1 MALVRHLLKSE
12 LLKGSFLI
20 FIAGNVGNLGNFL
33 YSLSMVRLLG
43 PEIYGE
49 LGSILSL
56 FSLLAVPLSI
66 LSLVVVKTV
75 SSFYGR
81 GEFDKLASFL
91 RDQQAK
97 VLLIGVS
104 GAVLIISF
112 GPVIQNFLKLDSFLP
127 ILFLGM
133 IFLVGGLST
142 VNKGALQGTLAF
154 PSLTINSIAEVVI
167 KLVLSV
173 VLVYFGLQLA
183 GALAGPVLA
192 ALAGYL
198 LASWQL
204 RKIRKNAQNKGKTP
218 LAAIWREAFSPVFLT
233 TLTLTIFFTMD
244 VVLVRHFFTAVEA
257 GEYAALANLGKVG
270 YYIVGP
276 IMMVMFPLISARVTS
291 GRSYLLPLLGSLV
304 LSLGASLGIIFV
316 FLFFGQQIIN
326 LLYGQKYLGAVPY
339 LSLYSFYMAIYG
351 LNAILTYFILSIS
364 YYRPVFILFI
374 ISLLQGVLIFFFHQ
388 SIFRVI
394 GVNIIISALYL
405 LVITVFILWK
415 LKSKSTNF
423 L

>member
-1 MALVRHLLKSE
+1 MALVRRLLKSE

-20 FIAGNVGNLGNFL
+20 FIAGNLGNLGNFL

-49 LGSILSL
+49 LGAILSL
-56 FSLLAVPLSI
+56 LSLLAVPLSI

-97 VLLIGVS
+97 VLLIGVI
-104 GAVLIISF
+104 GAVLIICS
-112 GPVIQNFLKLDSFLP
+112 GPLIQNFLKLDSFLP
-127 ILFLGM
+127 VLFLGTV
-133 IFLVGGLST
+133 FLVGGLST

-154 PSLTINSIAEVVI
+154 PSLTINSITEVAI
-167 KLVLSV
+167 KLLLSV
-173 VLVYFGLQLA
+173 VLVLWGLQLA
-183 GALAGPVLA
+183 GALAGPVIA
-192 ALAGYL
+192 SLAGYL

-204 RKIRKNAQNKGKTP
+204 RKIRKSAQTKEKTS
-218 LAAIWREAFSPVFLT
+218 LAAIWREAFSPVLLT

-276 IMMVMFPLISARVTS
+276 IMMVMFPLISARANN
-291 GRSYLLPLLGSLV
+291 GRSYLLPLLGGLV

-316 FLFFGQQIIN
+316 FLFYGQPIIN
-326 LLYGQKYLGAVPY
+326 LLYGEKYLGAVPY

-364 YYRPVFILFI
+364 YYRPIPVLFL

-405 LVITVFILWK
+405 LVITIFILWRA
-415 LKSKSTNF
+415 KSKPTNF